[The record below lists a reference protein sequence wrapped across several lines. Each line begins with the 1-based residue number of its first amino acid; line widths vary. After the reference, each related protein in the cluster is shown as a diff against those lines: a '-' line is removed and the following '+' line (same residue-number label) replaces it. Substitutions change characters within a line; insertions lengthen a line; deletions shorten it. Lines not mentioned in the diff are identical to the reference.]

1 MRSLQRRK
9 TFLSKETYSGL
20 ADKNFS
26 TLSSIIISMGAR
38 LIQPLLDDALLFD
51 LLMGHL
57 KASLSEEEAMRL
69 KSSSKQPHERH
80 LALLDLAE
88 KGGTCGYMQ
97 LFMCICETF
106 EEAPG
111 HSQAAKILQGK

>member
-1 MRSLQRRK
+1 MEERVER
-9 TFLSKETYSGL
+9 FLSANPEYVSV
-20 ADKNFS
+20 DKKAFLRCNE
-26 TLSSIIISMGAR
+26 R
-38 LIQPLLDDALLFD
+38 IQPLLDDALLFD

-80 LALLDLAE
+80 LALLNLAE

-97 LFMCICETF
+97 LFICICETF